1 MTHTQLMPTQIS
13 VEPKIANSNFCGEF
27 GEWMWRGWKI
37 CYAYITNPKSPVP
50 VLLVHGFGG
59 SIRHWRQNIS
69 ELSKHHSVYAVDL
82 LGFGASDKPVTPYT
96 IKLWVEQIHEFWQT
110 FVQVPTVLVGNS
122 IGSLTCLQA
131 AATHPEMVRGVAMI
145 SLPDMSEQNTKSNS
159 LRFLQDKIL
168 GVLTSPIVLKP
179 LFFLLRQP
187 RIVKRWASF
196 AYACKEAV
204 TEELLEIL
212 MTPAREK
219 GAVHAFC
226 AILKSMMSKDFSPC
240 IRSIVT
246 DLKLPSLLMWGTLD
260 RMIPLSLAHSLLKL
274 NPQLQ
279 LVELEN
285 AGHCAHD
292 ECPERVNFE
301 LLYWIRNQVLAP
313 A

>member
-1 MTHTQLMPTQIS
+1 M
-13 VEPKIANSNFCGEF
+13 
-27 GEWMWRGWKI
+27 
-37 CYAYITNPKSPVP
+37 
-50 VLLVHGFGG
+50 
-59 SIRHWRQNIS
+59 
-69 ELSKHHSVYAVDL
+69 
-82 LGFGASDKPVTPYT
+82 LGFGASAKPATPYT
-96 IKLWVEQIHEFWQT
+96 IKLWVDQIHEFWQT
-110 FVQVPTVLVGNS
+110 FVGVPTVLVGNS

-131 AATHPEMVRGVAMI
+131 AATYPEMVRGVAMI
-145 SLPDMSEQNTKSNS
+145 SLPDMSESPNKKLNI

-168 GVLTSPIVLKP
+168 DVLTSPIVLKP
-179 LFFLLRQP
+179 LFYLLRQP
-187 RIVKRWASF
+187 YIVKRWARL

-212 MTPAREK
+212 MTPAREI
-219 GAVHAFC
+219 GAAPAFC
-226 AILKSMMSKDFSPC
+226 AILKSMMSKGFSPC

-274 NPQLQ
+274 NPQLR

-301 LLYWIRNQVLAP
+301 LLDWIRSQVLVP
-313 A
+313 AV